1 MTGKKTFFPEWEL
14 DAIQTAERISS
25 VLSIFGSFF
34 VMVTFLSMSIFRKPI
49 NRLVF
54 YATIGNVITNI
65 ATLISRS
72 SVTAGVGSPL
82 CQLQAFIIQMF
93 MPADALWMLSMSVNV
108 YLTFFYKYTQD
119 ELRALEFYYIA
130 FNYGITFIP
139 AIIYL
144 LIEDDVRGPLFG
156 NATLWCWVTVKWNF
170 LRIATFYGPVWI
182 VLISTISIYIY
193 VGRVVFRNKYRFEKL
208 IESASAQQ
216 ASMATRPT
224 TAQSSAEN
232 ATDPMTSTKVVIHA
246 CGSLDSRT
254 DCNNPSCIVNFEAGT
269 RNRAQTFGT
278 STSNAARGLGT
289 SISKFFKKKDKNKQS
304 SAERAAW
311 AYLRCS
317 FMFFTAMM
325 VTWVCL
331 PPFLALSFLGTP
343 SFYPPPPLVSHNHST
358 ASHFDNAHR
367 VGAELCAVV
376 GLVAV
381 EACCAEALFRVSP
394 SIPHTDISQVPAT
407 VNRITTLIDPTL
419 VSFGLNFTEALLLPL
434 QGFFN
439 AMIYIAI
446 SSDACQ
452 YLRSHCKRVFR
463 QTFIDPWKRVLPK
476 SIRLN
481 DLPAGDSHGAAPLPG
496 AAPQRTIMSRGG
508 YPKAPSCGQPKM
520 DPHAPLP
527 RPKVAKAPKPYNK
540 DIQPEEIEEYE
551 RLYKK
556 LSISPDIP
564 SQEFT
569 ATETDEYTRRPKIRN
584 GASEPRSSA
593 GGSSRRK

>member
-1 MTGKKTFFPEWEL
+1 MTGKKTFFTEWEL

-54 YATIGNVITNI
+54 YATIGNVITNV

-108 YLTFFYKYTQD
+108 YLTFFLKYNQD
-119 ELRALEFYYIA
+119 ELRALEFYYIS

-182 VLISTISIYIY
+182 VLISTISIYIC

-232 ATDPMTSTKVVIHA
+232 GTDPMTTVNVIHA
-246 CGSLDSRT
+246 CGNLDSRT
-254 DCNNPSCIVNFEAGT
+254 DCKNPSCIVNIEAGT
-269 RNRAQTFGT
+269 RNRAETFGT
-278 STSNAARGLGT
+278 STSNAARGFGS
-289 SISKFFKKKDKNKQS
+289 SITKFFKKKDKSKQS

-325 VTWVCL
+325 VTWV
-331 PPFLALSFLGTP
+331 
-343 SFYPPPPLVSHNHST
+343 
-358 ASHFDNAHR
+358 
-367 VGAELCAVV
+367 
-376 GLVAV
+376 
-381 EACCAEALFRVSP
+381 
-394 SIPHTDISQVPAT
+394 PAT
-407 VNRITTLIDPTL
+407 VNRITTLVDPTL

-463 QTFIDPWKRVLPK
+463 QTFIDPWKRILPK

-481 DLPAGDSHGAAPLPG
+481 DLPAGDSHGAAPPPG
-496 AAPQRTIMSRGG
+496 AAPHRTIMSRGG

-527 RPKVAKAPKPYNK
+527 RPKISKAPKPYNK

-569 ATETDEYTRRPKIRN
+569 ATETDEYTRRPKIR
-584 GASEPRSSA
+584 GASSEPRSSA